1 MHLAWIFIPRLSHK
15 PQTPTPRFDPDV
27 HLKKVGIANQVPA
40 LIPDPS
46 FES

>member
-1 MHLAWIFIPRLSHK
+1 MGFY
-15 PQTPTPRFDPDV
+15 PQTIPKFPNLHPRFDPDV